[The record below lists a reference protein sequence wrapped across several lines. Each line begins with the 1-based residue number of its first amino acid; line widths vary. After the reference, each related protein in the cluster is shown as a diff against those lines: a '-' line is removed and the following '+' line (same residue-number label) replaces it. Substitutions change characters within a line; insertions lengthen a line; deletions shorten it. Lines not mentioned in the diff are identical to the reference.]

1 MRLNI
6 GEVSVKLGSS
16 QILDDVSLSISEG
29 QIFGLIGPNGSGKST
44 LLRTVFRALPP
55 NAGEI
60 LLNEL
65 DVWKTPANQ
74 VAQHVGAMTQDGYV
88 DPALRVEEYVAT
100 GRTPHAK
107 YFWDTAE
114 DKSIV
119 QKSMRQTGVEGLA
132 NRALASLSG
141 GERQRV
147 HLARALAQQPRV
159 LLLDEP
165 TNHLDIRHQFELL
178 ARVTSL
184 SVTTLVTLHD
194 LNLASFFCDRL
205 AVIDAGRIVAIG
217 TPEDVLTVELL
228 QSVFGINASI
238 TKHHRTGKPHL
249 IFDHQ
254 EGL

>member
-6 GEVSVKLGSS
+6 DEVSVKLGSS
-16 QILDDVSLSISEG
+16 QILDDVSFTAREG

-55 NAGEI
+55 KAGEI
-60 LLNEL
+60 LLNDL
-65 DVWKTPANQ
+65 NVWKTPAKQ
-74 VAQHVGAMTQDGYV
+74 VAKHVGAMTQDIHV
-88 DPALRVEEYVAT
+88 DLTLRVEEYVAI

-119 QKSMRQTGVEGLA
+119 QSSMRQTGVEGLA
-132 NRALASLSG
+132 NRALSSLSG

-165 TNHLDIRHQFELL
+165 TNHLDVKHQFELL
-178 ARVTSL
+178 ALVATL

-205 AVIDAGRIVAIG
+205 AVIEGGRIVATG
-217 TPEDVLTVELL
+217 TPEDVLTIELL

-238 TKHHRTGKPHL
+238 TKHPRTGKPHL

-254 EGL
+254 EGQ